1 VYVYL
6 YRCVVVVV
14 KKIVY
19 LWGVLFIYIFVR
31 EVENDTLRWI
41 IDIYIIYIIY

>member
-6 YRCVVVVV
+6 YRCVVAVV

-19 LWGVLFIYIFVR
+19 LWGVFYLFVR
-31 EVENDTLRWI
+31 EVENYT
-41 IDIYIIYIIY
+41 